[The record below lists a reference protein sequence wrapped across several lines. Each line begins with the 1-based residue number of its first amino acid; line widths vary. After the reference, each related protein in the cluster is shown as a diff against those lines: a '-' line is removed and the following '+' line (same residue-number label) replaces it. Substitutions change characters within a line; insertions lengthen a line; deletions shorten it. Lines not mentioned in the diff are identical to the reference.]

1 MFIESRK
8 EDKQEYDVSTKLN
21 KMALGQHALLFI
33 SELFMIL
40 IKESLIKTSESVSRT
55 LLVTKYSFLL
65 SNEMPIVK

>member
-21 KMALGQHALLFI
+21 KMALGQHALLLI
-33 SELFMIL
+33 SELFM
-40 IKESLIKTSESVSRT
+40 IKTSESVSRT

-65 SNEMPIVK
+65 SNEMPTVK